1 MTLTVAERAKV
12 LVEALP
18 YIKRFHGQ
26 VVVVKVGGNAI
37 ERARDETLLD
47 VVLLRY
53 VGMLPVLVHGGGP
66 EITAMSER
74 LGLTPAF
81 KNGLRVTDEKTMEVV
96 KMVLTGKVSPDLV
109 ASLNRLGGQ
118 AVGMSGEDG
127 PCIIAE
133 PLGPDMGFVGRVVQV
148 NSEPITAL
156 LSRGYVPVIASIGLG
171 YDGHAYNINADTVAA
186 EIALALGAAKLI
198 LLTDPTA
205 PLHERI
211 ARARPTHK
219 PPTHHLGEFDGCVAQ
234 NTAPNRAWE
243 PWLLRRSR
251 GDHGPDPCLGE
262 EFQEQRM
269 RSAPVD
275 DVSQG
280 NPLERPQASLE
291 LGNHASGHLARVDP
305 AAGVVPRQHGD
316 HTAVVPEH
324 ARHVCEQDELGGS

>member
-1 MTLTVAERAKV
+1 MTLTVEERAKV

-37 ERARDETLLD
+37 EHGKDEMLLD

-53 VGMLPVLVHGGGP
+53 VGMQPVLVHGGGP
-66 EITAMSER
+66 EISAMSER

-96 KMVLTGKVSPDLV
+96 KMVLTGKVSPEIV

-133 PLGPDMGFVGRVVQV
+133 PVGPDMGFVGRVVQV
-148 NSEPITAL
+148 NKEPITAL

-186 EIALALGAAKLI
+186 EIAVALGAAKLI
-198 LLTDPTA
+198 LLTDVSGVQGA
-205 PLHERI
+205 DGGVVAVLSRDDARRRI
-211 ARARPTHK
+211 DT
-219 PPTHHLGEFDGCVAQ
+219 GEVTGGMIPKLEAC
-234 NTAPNRAWE
+234 
-243 PWLLRRSR
+243 LRS
-251 GDHGPDPCLGE
+251 
-262 EFQEQRM
+262 
-269 RSAPVD
+269 
-275 DVSQG
+275 
-280 NPLERPQASLE
+280 LERVPLAHIIDGRVPHALLLE
-291 LGNHASGHLARVDP
+291 LFTE
-305 AAGVVPRQHGD
+305 AGIGTMVTP
-316 HTAVVPEH
+316 
-324 ARHVCEQDELGGS
+324 